1 LPALKFRQI
10 AFASFN
16 NSSKVNEQVISVWS
30 RILQQVPGSEL
41 LLKSKQL
48 TDEATKQRYLDM
60 FSKNGISSERITI
73 MSRMSSRQDHL
84 NLYNQIDIALD
95 PFPYNGTTTTC
106 EALWMGVPV
115 ITLRGKRHV
124 SRVGTSILTQI
135 GLTELIASDENDY
148 IAKTVQLAGNIQ
160 RLAELRAG
168 LRQRMIDKL
177 CDAEAFA
184 RSVESAYREMWK
196 KWCGSGVRGQGSGVA
211 AESFY
216 QSGNRYRDQGKIT
229 EAIGCYKKAVEM
241 NPNYA
246 EAYNNMGNMYKD
258 RGESS
263 QAIACYKK
271 TLEINPK
278 YAPAYNNLGL
288 VMEAQ
293 ERGDEAV
300 IFYREALKIDPNY
313 DHAISNL
320 VPQLQQICDW
330 KGYNSLAAQLDALT
344 DLALKKGIRTPED
357 PFTSL
362 TRHADPARNFAVAKS
377 WIRDV
382 VRPVS
387 GINPGFSFDE
397 RKSKTKI
404 TVGYLSKD
412 FRNHPVSHLMLGLFG
427 LHNRDEF
434 NVFCYSYGPDDGSE
448 YRQKIQQDC
457 DKFIDIRD
465 MGHAEAA
472 KQIYSDQADILV
484 DLMGFTGGSR
494 LGIAS
499 LRPAPIQATYLGFPG
514 TTAADFFD
522 YIITDRIV
530 TPEHHAAYYSE
541 KFAYLPHFQV
551 NDHTQMISDKD
562 WKNSDFGLPEE
573 GFVFC
578 SFNQAYKIEPL
589 MFDVWMKILL
599 SVPGSILWLAH
610 AGETVK
616 QNLRREAEV
625 RGLNRERLIFAERL
639 PSKEDH
645 LARHRLAGLALDT
658 RIYNGHT
665 TTTDALW
672 SGIPVV
678 TLQGNHYASRA
689 SSSIL
694 TAIGLPELI
703 AHSLT
708 EYEQIAVRLATQ
720 PDAIRSIRQKLA
732 KNRITNPLF
741 NTPEFVI
748 NLEKVYKA
756 MWEIFLAGKSPRE
769 VRIEE

>member
-1 LPALKFRQI
+1 
-10 AFASFN
+10 
-16 NSSKVNEQVISVWS
+16 
-30 RILQQVPGSEL
+30 
-41 LLKSKQL
+41 
-48 TDEATKQRYLDM
+48 
-60 FSKNGISSERITI
+60 
-73 MSRMSSRQDHL
+73 
-84 NLYNQIDIALD
+84 
-95 PFPYNGTTTTC
+95 
-106 EALWMGVPV
+106 
-115 ITLRGKRHV
+115 
-124 SRVGTSILTQI
+124 
-135 GLTELIASDENDY
+135 
-148 IAKTVQLAGNIQ
+148 
-160 RLAELRAG
+160 
-168 LRQRMIDKL
+168 
-177 CDAEAFA
+177 
-184 RSVESAYREMWK
+184 
-196 KWCGSGVRGQGSGVA
+196 
-211 AESFY
+211 
-216 QSGNRYRDQGKIT
+216 
-229 EAIGCYKKAVEM
+229 
-241 NPNYA
+241 
-246 EAYNNMGNMYKD
+246 
-258 RGESS
+258 
-263 QAIACYKK
+263 
-271 TLEINPK
+271 
-278 YAPAYNNLGL
+278 
-288 VMEAQ
+288 
-293 ERGDEAV
+293 
-300 IFYREALKIDPNY
+300 
-313 DHAISNL
+313 
-320 VPQLQQICDW
+320 
-330 KGYNSLAAQLDALT
+330 
-344 DLALKKGIRTPED
+344 
-357 PFTSL
+357 
-362 TRHADPARNFAVAKS
+362 VAKS

-387 GINPGFSFDE
+387 GMNPGFSFDE

-434 NVFCYSYGPDDGSE
+434 NVFCYSYGPNDGSE

-457 DKFIDIRD
+457 DKFVDIRD

-599 SVPGSILWLAH
+599 SVPGSVLWLAH
-610 AGETVK
+610 ASETVK

-625 RGLNRERLIFAERL
+625 RRVNRERLIFAERL

-732 KNRITNPLF
+732 KNRITHPLF
-741 NTPEFVI
+741 NTPEFII

-756 MWEIFLAGKSPRE
+756 MWKIFLAGKSPEE
-769 VRIEE
+769 VRIEK